1 MILSAVLTLASGSFA
16 AVPQEV
22 GYQGYL
28 TDAGGVPV
36 NGSVTITLSLY
47 TTSTGGTALW
57 SENQTISID
66 KGIYSVSLG
75 AVTPLTLPFD
85 TRYYLG
91 IKVGNDVE
99 LSPRQPLAST
109 PYAYRA
115 KWVDSHFH
123 SATDITSGIIPNASI
138 SGIYSLA
145 LGLTNVGNVIY
156 GNFYGNGANLTNLD
170 ASELTG
176 TVPTTSL
183 SGTYS
188 QTLILTNTNNSFT
201 GNGATLTSLNASNFT
216 SGTIPDAR
224 LPLNVQKKYGKVAVV
239 AQSGGDYTN
248 PVTAMGAIASWCGT
262 PSAANPCLLKI
273 MPGVYNIGSTTLV
286 MQQYVDLEGSGENV
300 TTITGAVNSGS
311 YPMSGVVN
319 GHSAEIRMLTI
330 KNIGP
335 GTNVAALVNYYAYNA
350 PKQSN
355 VTCLASGGTNNYG
368 IYNYASD
375 PTLINVTATASGGT
389 ATFGIASY
397 YSSPTMHNVIAT
409 AKDGTTN
416 YGVQNGAESTPIMD
430 HVTATASGGSYNY
443 GVYNSYASTKMS
455 NVTTTASG
463 GTASYG
469 IASYYSSPTM
479 HNVIATAKDGTTNY
493 GVRNGLESSTI
504 MDHVTATANAT
515 APNTIC
521 YGVYN
526 DFSYPTM
533 LNVTATA
540 SGTKYIYGVYNNDRS
555 HPTMIDVTA
564 TAMNGTNSYGV
575 YNKDSSA
582 SMSNVTAS
590 ATYAD
595 SNIGMV
601 NSITAGSLST
611 YTLLID
617 RSSFEGSN
625 FSISNSAAAFT
636 LKIGG
641 SKLTGGPVNALG
653 TYNCVG
659 VYDGDTYT
667 ALGANCQ

>member
-1 MILSAVLTLASGSFA
+1 MLLRYQGGNMLKRVAGVVLGAVLTLASGSFA
-16 AVPQEV
+16 AVPQEI

-36 NGSVTITLSLY
+36 NGSVNITFSLY

-57 SENQTISID
+57 SEDQTLSID

-75 AVTPLTLPFD
+75 AVTPLNLPFD

-91 IKVGNDVE
+91 IKVGNDAE

-115 KWVDSHFH
+115 KWVDSHSH
-123 SATDITSGIIPNASI
+123 SATDITSGVLPSA
-138 SGIYSLA
+138 GLGGFYSQVVA
-145 LGLTNVGNVIY
+145 LTNES
-156 GNFYGNGANLTNLD
+156 NFFNGNGAGLTGLNATNL
-170 ASELTG
+170 
-176 TVPTTSL
+176 
-183 SGTYS
+183 
-188 QTLILTNTNNSFT
+188 
-201 GNGATLTSLNASNFT
+201 T

-224 LPLNVQKKYGKVAVV
+224 LPVNLQKKYSKVAVV

-262 PSAANPCLLKI
+262 PSTANPCLLKI
-273 MPGVYNIGSTTLV
+273 MPGVYNIGSTSLV

-300 TTITGAVNSGS
+300 TTITGAVNNSGT
-311 YPMSGVVN
+311 YPMTGVVHS
-319 GHSAEIRMLTI
+319 HSAEIRMLTI

-335 GTNVAALVNYYAYNA
+335 GTFVAALVNNFNA
-350 PKQSN
+350 PKLIN
-355 VTCLASGGTNNYG
+355 VTCSASGGTNNYG
-368 IYNYASD
+368 IYNYQSD
-375 PTLINVTATASGGT
+375 LTLSNVTATASGGT
-389 ATFGIASY
+389 VSYGIASGY
-397 YSSPTMHNVIAT
+397 CSPTMHNVAAT

-416 YGVQNGAESTPIMD
+416 YGVQNGSESSPIMD

-443 GVYNSYASTKMS
+443 GVYNGYGATKM
-455 NVTTTASG
+455 
-463 GTASYG
+463 
-469 IASYYSSPTM
+469 
-479 HNVIATAKDGTTNY
+479 
-493 GVRNGLESSTI
+493 RN
-504 MDHVTATANAT
+504 VTATANS
-515 APNTIC
+515 TIQNSIS

-526 DFSYPTM
+526 NFSYPIM
-533 LNVTATA
+533 HNVTATA
-540 SGTKYIYGVYNNDRS
+540 SGTKYIYGVYNNDGS

-590 ATYAD
+590 ALYAD
-595 SNIGMV
+595 SNIGMA

-611 YTLLID
+611 HTLLID

-625 FSISNSAAAFT
+625 YSISNSAAAFT
-636 LKIGG
+636 LKIGA

>member
-1 MILSAVLTLASGSFA
+1 MLKRVAGMILSAVLTLASGSFA

-57 SENQTISID
+57 SENQTLSID

-115 KWVDSHFH
+115 KWVDSHSH
-123 SATDITSGIIPNASI
+123 SATDITSGILPNASL
-138 SGIYSLA
+138 SGFYSLA
-145 LGLTNVGNVIY
+145 LGLTNVGNVFY

-170 ASELTG
+170 ASKLTG
-176 TVPTTSL
+176 TAPNTSL

-188 QTLILTNTNNSFT
+188 QTLSLTNASNSFT
-201 GNGATLTSLNASNFT
+201 GNGAALTSLNASNLT

-224 LPLNVQKKYGKVAVV
+224 LPLSVQKKYGKVAVV

-300 TTITGAVNSGS
+300 TTITGAVNSSGT
-311 YPMSGVVN
+311 YPMTGVVHS
-319 GHSAEIRMLTI
+319 HSAEIRMLTI

-335 GTNVAALVNYYAYNA
+335 GTYVAALVNNFYT
-350 PKQSN
+350 PKLTN
-355 VTCLASGGTNNYG
+355 VTCSASGGTNNYG
-368 IYNYASD
+368 IYNVQSD
-375 PTLINVTATASGGT
+375 LSLINVTATASGGT
-389 ATFGIASY
+389 VSHGIASSY
-397 YSSPTMHNVIAT
+397 CSLTMHNVTAT

-416 YGVQNGAESTPIMD
+416 YGVQNGPESVPIMD
-430 HVTATASGGSYNY
+430 YVTATASGGSYNY
-443 GVYNSYASTKMS
+443 GVHNDYAAAKMR
-455 NVTTTASG
+455 NVTATAES
-463 GTASYG
+463 TIPNSISYG
-469 IASYYSSPTM
+469 VYNDYAYPTM
-479 HNVIATAKDGTTNY
+479 HNV
-493 GVRNGLESSTI
+493 
-504 MDHVTATANAT
+504 TATALGKKYV
-515 APNTIC
+515 

-526 DFSYPTM
+526 NNYSNPTM
-533 LNVTATA
+533 INVTATA
-540 SGTKYIYGVYNNDRS
+540 LD
-555 HPTMIDVTA
+555 
-564 TAMNGTNSYGV
+564 GTNSYGV
-575 YNKDSSA
+575 YNKDSLA

-590 ATYAD
+590 ALYAD
-595 SNIGMV
+595 SNIGMA

-611 YTLLID
+611 FTLLID

-625 FSISNSAAAFT
+625 YSISNSTAAFT